1 MLVLVYTKSTEPQ
14 PAPPEPTAIT
24 WSCPCAAA
32 AGMGLFHQASQ
43 FSWFRCQC
51 QSPPP
56 HTRGEGAVLP
66 PSWPWCGCGA
76 AGVPGRECG
85 WVPFPGKVCGC
96 QVRLSCPS
104 LGQPCGVCS
113 SLSRERGREGGSSC
127 QPSLAGSPRGGFWLL
142 PSRNKDRF
150 LPLRPGSGASVLP
163 HDLGSRELWPALAAA
178 VPSPGDL
185 FLAVYF
191 RALFLCSVRRCC
203 VASADRDQIT
213 VPWGN
218 HLLDFQR
225 SPGTFPLWVRSSGK
239 ARALLRVGSGPLSG
253 SV

>member
-1 MLVLVYTKSTEPQ
+1 MSVTPTPHSWRRGCSPSQLALVWLWCCRGAWQ
-14 PAPPEPTAIT
+14 
-24 WSCPCAAA
+24 
-32 AGMGLFHQASQ
+32 GMWLGSLPWEGL
-43 FSWFRCQC
+43 W
-51 QSPPP
+51 
-56 HTRGEGAVLP
+56 
-66 PSWPWCGCGA
+66 
-76 AGVPGRECG
+76 VPGEAELSLPRAALRG
-85 WVPFPGKVCGC
+85 VQLPFPG
-96 QVRLSCPS
+96 
-104 LGQPCGVCS
+104 
-113 SLSRERGREGGSSC
+113 GREGGSSC

>member
-14 PAPPEPTAIT
+14 PAPPETTAIT

-85 WVPFPGKVCGC
+85 WVPFPGKVCG
-96 QVRLSCPS
+96 VPGEAELSHPRAA
-104 LGQPCGVCS
+104 LRGVQ
-113 SLSRERGREGGSSC
+113 LPFPGAREGA
-127 QPSLAGSPRGGFWLL
+127 PVSPRW
-142 PSRNKDRF
+142 
-150 LPLRPGSGASVLP
+150 
-163 HDLGSRELWPALAAA
+163 LAA
-178 VPSPGDL
+178 PGGDFGCSPAGTRTD
-185 FLAVYF
+185 
-191 RALFLCSVRRCC
+191 S
-203 VASADRDQIT
+203 
-213 VPWGN
+213 
-218 HLLDFQR
+218 
-225 SPGTFPLWVRSSGK
+225 SP
-239 ARALLRVGSGPLSG
+239 
-253 SV
+253 